1 MCLAVPMKVTEIDG
15 DRAKV
20 EVGGTQRTIGLDIVD
35 PKPNVGDYVIVHAG
49 FAINVIDEDEAQLI
63 LNDFEEL
70 FAHED
75 ETSD

>member
-1 MCLAVPMKVTEIDG
+1 MCLAVPMKVAEIDG
-15 DRAKV
+15 NRAKV

-49 FAINVIDEDEAQLI
+49 FAINVIDEDEALLI
-63 LNDFEEL
+63 LKDFEEL

-75 ETSD
+75 EASD